1 MDHLPKGDL
10 KTLDNLALYLQ
21 EIMSLPTDKK
31 KIIDPKMKLIG
42 TDIKRSLG
50 ELLQGPQNFLQ
61 GEIEL
66 PDMEDPKAIKS
77 FLYKMQG
84 QGRRG
89 RDQLNLIP
97 GKHSSLINQH
107 HIGGLSELMPN
118 YAGKTAEEAFEIGK
132 SIYEATGVWPGSHG
146 GNLVEISGHRSIHL
160 DAAHGGSYTGQK
172 IVGSARE
179 MLEQTKGAI
188 KLNLTRAS
196 DAQKLSEP
204 LYAWGRKMWNEA
216 GFDPGSKDPF
226 YLNGLG
232 ELTEDFAGQVRK
244 AITKGERIIYGGPIS
259 NQQLLKE
266 AGLELRADFIPGAE
280 EIGKAIAQNPLEAV
294 TGAAMNL
301 ADPDAIKSLFQG
313 EPKEALEKGAFGA
326 GIGAGIAEVLKVN
339 PVQQARLTSYAS
351 KIPGVASQLPKAL
364 SFVGG
369 AARFVGPAS
378 TAVAGYQL
386 ADAILEGSTGE
397 GFVGTIQQVQD
408 KKRTAKI
415 NKAAVESA
423 KKSKQ
428 LAVEK
433 ELPKPI
439 MDSDTIEKFVTDP
452 LNEFEWGWKK
462 LTGQV

>member
-89 RDQLNLIP
+89 RDQLNLMP

-179 MLEQTKGAI
+179 MLEQTRGAI
-188 KLNLTRAS
+188 RLNLARAS

-232 ELTEDFAGQVRK
+232 ELTEDFAGQARK
-244 AITKGERIIYGGPIS
+244 AITKGEQIVYGGPIS

-266 AGLELRADFIPGAE
+266 AGLNFNASGMGAAAGLALDPEVIKQAVDGDITGALGTAAFGEVISQGVQRVGIPAVQ
-280 EIGKAIAQNPLEAV
+280 AIAKPILNNVAPV
-294 TGAAMNL
+294 
-301 ADPDAIKSLFQG
+301 IKN
-313 EPKEALEKGAFGA
+313 GAFRLA
-326 GIGAGIAEVLKVN
+326 PMLAPLAPVVAPLSIGATIGDLMN
-339 PVQQARLTSYAS
+339 TF
-351 KIPGVASQLPKAL
+351 LPKT
-364 SFVGG
+364 SHTSGRG
-369 AARFVGPAS
+369 SGRAAF
-378 TAVAGYQL
+378 
-386 ADAILEGSTGE
+386 
-397 GFVGTIQQVQD
+397 
-408 KKRTAKI
+408 
-415 NKAAVESA
+415 N
-423 KKSKQ
+423 
-428 LAVEK
+428 
-433 ELPKPI
+433 
-439 MDSDTIEKFVTDP
+439 
-452 LNEFEWGWKK
+452 N
-462 LTGQV
+462 

>member
-21 EIMSLPTDKK
+21 EIMSLPKDKK
-31 KIIDPKMKLIG
+31 KIIDPNMKLIG

-66 PDMEDPKAIKS
+66 PDMEDPKSIKS

-89 RDQLNLIP
+89 RDQLNLMP
-97 GKHSSLINQH
+97 GRHSSLINQH

-188 KLNLTRAS
+188 RLNLARAS
-196 DAQKLSEP
+196 NAQQLSEP
-204 LYAWGRKMWNEA
+204 LYAWGRKMMNEA

-232 ELTEDFAGQVRK
+232 ELTEDFAGQARK
-244 AITKGERIIYGGPIS
+244 AITKGEKLLYGGPIS

-266 AGLELRADFIPGAE
+266 AGLNLNARGMGAVAGVALDSE
-280 EIGKAIAQNPLEAV
+280 AIKQAAEGDY
-294 TGAAMNL
+294 TGAA
-301 ADPDAIKSLFQG
+301 KSALIG
-313 EPKEALEKGAFGA
+313 EGISQLTQKVGIPAVKAVAKPIVKNFAPGIVNGAFK
-326 GIGAGIAEVLKVN
+326 L
-339 PVQQARLTSYAS
+339 
-351 KIPGVASQLPKAL
+351 LPKLAPVVAPL
-364 SFVGG
+364 SVG
-369 AARFVGPAS
+369 ATVGDLMNTFLPKTS
-378 TAVAGYQL
+378 HTSGR
-386 ADAILEGSTGE
+386 GE
-397 GFVGTIQQVQD
+397 G
-408 KKRTAKI
+408 R
-415 NKAAVESA
+415 AA
-423 KKSKQ
+423 
-428 LAVEK
+428 
-433 ELPKPI
+433 
-439 MDSDTIEKFVTDP
+439 F
-452 LNEFEWGWKK
+452 NN
-462 LTGQV
+462 

>member
-21 EIMSLPTDKK
+21 EIMSLPKDKK

-42 TDIKRSLG
+42 TDIKRSLA

-89 RDQLNLIP
+89 RDQLNLLP

-107 HIGGLSELMPN
+107 HIAGLLETMPN

-146 GNLVEISGHRSIHL
+146 GNLVEISGHKSIHL
-160 DAAHGGSYTGQK
+160 DAAHGGSYTGK
-172 IVGSARE
+172 KVTGSVRE
-179 MLEQTKGAI
+179 MLDQTKGAI
-188 KLNLTRAS
+188 KLNLTRAA

-204 LYAWGRKMWNEA
+204 LYAWGRKMMNEA

-232 ELTEDFAGQVRK
+232 ELTEDFAGQARK
-244 AITKGERIIYGGPIS
+244 AITKGEKLIYGGPIS

-266 AGLELRADFIPGAE
+266 AGLNFNAAGMGALAGFALDPE
-280 EIGKAIAQNPLEAV
+280 AIKQAAKGDY
-294 TGAAMNL
+294 TGAAQSALM
-301 ADPDAIKSLFQG
+301 G
-313 EPKEALEKGAFGA
+313 E
-326 GIGAGIAEVLKVN
+326 
-339 PVQQARLTSYAS
+339 
-351 KIPGVASQLPKAL
+351 GVSQLTQKVGIPAVKAVAKPIIKKL
-364 SFVGG
+364 GPLFVNG
-369 AARFVGPAS
+369 AARLAPMIAPL
-378 TAVAGYQL
+378 APVAAPLSIG
-386 ADAILEGSTGE
+386 A
-397 GFVGTIQQVQD
+397 TIGD
-408 KKRTAKI
+408 LMNTF
-415 NKAAVESA
+415 
-423 KKSKQ
+423 
-428 LAVEK
+428 
-433 ELPKPI
+433 LPKT
-439 MDSDTIEKFVTDP
+439 SHTSGRGAGRAAF
-452 LNEFEWGWKK
+452 NN
-462 LTGQV
+462 

>member
-31 KIIDPKMKLIG
+31 KIIDPNMKLIG

-89 RDQLNLIP
+89 RDQLNLMP
-97 GKHSSLINQH
+97 GRHSSLINQH

-188 KLNLTRAS
+188 KLNLARAS

-232 ELTEDFAGQVRK
+232 ELTEDFAGQARK
-244 AITKGERIIYGGPIS
+244 AITKGEKLIYGRPIS

-266 AGLELRADFIPGAE
+266 AGLNLNARGMGAAAGLALDPE
-280 EIGKAIAQNPLEAV
+280 AIKQAAEGDY
-294 TGAAMNL
+294 TGALGTAAFGEVISQGVQRVGIPAVKAVAKPIVKNL
-301 ADPDAIKSLFQG
+301 APGIVN
-313 EPKEALEKGAFGA
+313 GAFK
-326 GIGAGIAEVLKVN
+326 L
-339 PVQQARLTSYAS
+339 
-351 KIPGVASQLPKAL
+351 LPKLAPVVAPL
-364 SFVGG
+364 SVG
-369 AARFVGPAS
+369 AAVGDLMN
-378 TAVAGYQL
+378 T
-386 ADAILEGSTGE
+386 
-397 GFVGTIQQVQD
+397 F
-408 KKRTAKI
+408 
-415 NKAAVESA
+415 
-423 KKSKQ
+423 
-428 LAVEK
+428 
-433 ELPKPI
+433 LPKT
-439 MDSDTIEKFVTDP
+439 SHTSGRGSGRAAF
-452 LNEFEWGWKK
+452 NN
-462 LTGQV
+462 